1 MKAKVET
8 TSLEEIGMF
17 GKTTADA
24 LVALDLKI
32 RDSDLRAL
40 RRENAETLGGIV
52 IGDSSRI

>member
-17 GKTTADA
+17 GKTAADA

-40 RRENAETLGGIV
+40 KRENAETQGGIV